1 MPRYDY
7 TCQECQV
14 TEEVN
19 KPYAEFDREEIH
31 TCGSKMER
39 GFNLRPF
46 FDGALTPT
54 RGGASLQAIKKD
66 DKELS
71 SYYSA
76 VKQGIEPISTKQKDI
91 DAAVNISNEM
101 GKAFDGNN
109 IGASLLD

>member
-7 TCQECQV
+7 TCTECQV
-14 TEEVN
+14 TEEVS
-19 KPYAEFDREEIH
+19 KTYAEFDREEVH
-31 TCGSKMER
+31 SCGSKMVREL
-39 GFNLRPF
+39 NMNPF

-91 DAAVNISNEM
+91 DAAVAISNET
-101 GKAFDGNN
+101 GKAFDGANP
-109 IGASLLD
+109 GASYFS

>member
-7 TCQECQV
+7 TCTKCQV
-14 TEEVN
+14 TEEVD
-19 KPYAEFDREEIH
+19 KSYKDYDREEFH
-31 TCGSKMER
+31 SCGSKMDR
-39 GFNLRPF
+39 GFNLKPF
-46 FDGALTPT
+46 FDGALTPS

-91 DAAVNISNEM
+91 DAAVNISNDL

>member
-7 TCQECQV
+7 TCQDCQV
-14 TEEVN
+14 TEEVS
-19 KPYAEFDREEIH
+19 KSYSEFDREEFH

-39 GFNLRPF
+39 GFNFNPF
-46 FDGALTPT
+46 FDGGLMPT
-54 RGGASLQAIKKD
+54 RGGASLGAIKKD

-101 GKAFDGNN
+101 GRAFDGNN
-109 IGASLLD
+109 IGSSLLG

>member
-14 TEEVN
+14 TEEVS
-19 KPYAEFDREEIH
+19 KPYAEFNREEFH

-39 GFNLRPF
+39 QLNLNPH
-46 FDGALTPT
+46 FDGALTPS
-54 RGGASLQAIKKD
+54 RSVASLQAIKKD
-66 DKELS
+66 EKELS

-109 IGASLLD
+109 IGASLLN

>member
-7 TCQECQV
+7 TCQTCQV

-19 KPYAEFDREEIH
+19 KPYAEFDREEFH
-31 TCGSKMER
+31 SCGSKMER
-39 GFNLRPF
+39 GFNMNPF
-46 FDGALTPT
+46 FDGALMPS
-54 RGGASLQAIKKD
+54 RGIGGIQAIKKD

-91 DAAVNISNEM
+91 DAAVAISNET
-101 GKAFDGNN
+101 GKAFDGANP
-109 IGASLLD
+109 GASYFS

>member
-1 MPRYDY
+1 MPKYDY
-7 TCQECQV
+7 TCTECSI
-14 TEEVN
+14 TEEVF
-19 KPYAEFDREEIH
+19 KSYSDFDKEEFH

-39 GFNLRPF
+39 VFNLNPF

-91 DAAVNISNEM
+91 DAAVNLSNEM

-109 IGASLLD
+109 IGASLLG